1 MIKIGGKKKEKKYAK
16 AYTEGVEILKQIP
29 KEEYEKIPETEI
41 QFYENNCDKNYKY
54 EYDEN
59 KTIKEQPISREANA
73 VIISIYMNYFANE
86 KQKGIINEI
95 LKQNSINA
103 ENEKKEKYDIN
114 NIFSK
119 ENNISSNNT
128 DSQNNSENDSS
139 VEDSSNENDK
149 KDTSENLPVEI
160 NDKKENFIKKII
172 NKIKKM
178 FVKA

>member
-1 MIKIGGKKKEKKYAK
+1 MDKKYAK
-16 AYTEGVEILKQIP
+16 AYTEVIEILKHIP
-29 KEEYEKIPETEI
+29 KEEYDKIPETEI
-41 QFYENNCDKNYKY
+41 RFYENNCDKNYKY

-103 ENEKKEKYDIN
+103 ENEKKKKYDIN

-119 ENNISSNNT
+119 ENNINSNNI
-128 DSQNNSENDSS
+128 DNQNNSDNDSS
-139 VEDSSNENDK
+139 DEDSSDGNDK
-149 KDTSENLPVEI
+149 KDENLPIEI

>member
-1 MIKIGGKKKEKKYAK
+1 
-16 AYTEGVEILKQIP
+16 
-29 KEEYEKIPETEI
+29 
-41 QFYENNCDKNYKY
+41 
-54 EYDEN
+54 
-59 KTIKEQPISREANA
+59 
-73 VIISIYMNYFANE
+73 MNYFANE

-119 ENNISSNNT
+119 ENNMNSNNI
-128 DSQNNSENDSS
+128 DNQNNSDNDSS
-139 VEDSSNENDK
+139 DVDSSNENDK
-149 KDTSENLPVEI
+149 KNTSENLPIEI

-172 NKIKKM
+172 NKIKKL